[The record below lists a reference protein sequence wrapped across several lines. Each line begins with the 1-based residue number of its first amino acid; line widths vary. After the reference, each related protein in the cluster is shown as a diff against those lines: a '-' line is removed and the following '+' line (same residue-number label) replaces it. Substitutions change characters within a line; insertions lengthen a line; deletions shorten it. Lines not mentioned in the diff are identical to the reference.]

1 MRVLL
6 VAYYY
11 PPLNTGGTIRPQKM
25 AQYLPPLGHP
35 VCVLTHTYGQ
45 TDLSNGPVLRV
56 KDTSYNRERQGLKY
70 WQWLCLRVYTEI
82 KNLLGRYHSI
92 YSWWQEGVVRQ
103 AEQIMAIARP
113 EVIIATYPPVETLQI
128 GLYLSKRFGLPLVCD
143 FRDGLLFEP
152 IEQKRMNRY
161 ACIRERYAA
170 IEAGAAAASA
180 AVITIAGP
188 IGDYF
193 RKKYGVK
200 RVEVMATGFDRQ
212 DFAGVSGQ
220 VCLDPAYFQVVF
232 TGRFALSHEYNP
244 VGFFFTAVR
253 DLLEEQPALARK
265 LKLHLLGEYRAGEL
279 ARLKDLIGEGI
290 IEVHGF
296 VPRRLALAF
305 QRAADVLLIITPSD
319 RTSATSAKIF
329 EYLATGKPI
338 LALTDGTVL
347 AEIIRETGA
356 GWLAHPEKPAEIKD
370 MLGRLLSDRQ
380 FLLSLKPDRQAIERY
395 STASQMA
402 KLGRLLDEISTE
414 RR

>member
-1 MRVLL
+1 
-6 VAYYY
+6 
-11 PPLNTGGTIRPQKM
+11 
-25 AQYLPPLGHP
+25 
-35 VCVLTHTYGQ
+35 
-45 TDLSNGPVLRV
+45 
-56 KDTSYNRERQGLKY
+56 
-70 WQWLCLRVYTEI
+70 
-82 KNLLGRYHSI
+82 
-92 YSWWQEGVVRQ
+92 
-103 AEQIMAIARP
+103 
-113 EVIIATYPPVETLQI
+113 
-128 GLYLSKRFGLPLVCD
+128 
-143 FRDGLLFEP
+143 
-152 IEQKRMNRY
+152 MNRY

-170 IEAGAAAASA
+170 IEAEATAASA

-220 VCLDPAYFQVVF
+220 VCLDPAFFQVVF

-253 DLLEEQPALARK
+253 RLLEEQPALARK

-329 EYLATGKPI
+329 EYLAAEKPI

-356 GWLAHPEKPAEIKD
+356 GWLVHPEKSAEIKD
-370 MLGRLLSDRQ
+370 MLGRLLSDRE